1 MILLEID
8 EVSMSLHCCELILSA
23 SILCLGSETQF
34 GWIEIQEI
42 FHHSSAE
49 MLGFGSEAH

>member
-1 MILLEID
+1 MILSEID
-8 EVSMSLHCCELILSA
+8 KVSMSLHCCELILSA
-23 SILCLGSETQF
+23 SILCLRSETQF
-34 GWIEIQEI
+34 GWIEIQEL